1 LSKKRLAQVLTAS
14 KNRKAQRGNYLCAFQ
29 SNLIISIYNEVMQK
43 FNKKEG
49 KSLFFLPWCRVR
61 LRDERAGLVKMKG
74 KRA

>member
-1 LSKKRLAQVLTAS
+1 
-14 KNRKAQRGNYLCAFQ
+14 
-29 SNLIISIYNEVMQK
+29 MQK